1 MEKYKDEANT
11 GSRYRGL
18 LASDIAK
25 IVFSPEMG
33 RSMNIDRNRQISDV
47 IISPGEW

>member
-11 GSRYRGL
+11 GSRYRSL
-18 LASDIAK
+18 FASDITK

-33 RSMNIDRNRQISDV
+33 RSININRNGQILDV